1 MLYNNLFFVF
11 FRSRRELGK
20 SHALLSPT
28 ASERGASVRQMHL
41 QHSLLLSQKN
51 LSATHSALARLSL
64 NGILRITEWVVYYA
78 PSHTLSYSSQCYLAI
93 PTFLLLYIAFYT
105 VSVHSAAPLLRV
117 VFPLHYEDWIVNTG
131 RVWPST
137 CHFNTYYKYLILLLN
152 TISIIVF
159 SKLISM
165 SKTFLRVF
173 INIRRYYHL
182 HT

>member
-1 MLYNNLFFVF
+1 MHCCLRLRV
-11 FRSRRELGK
+11 REEPVLDK
-20 SHALLSPT
+20 CTHNTPSSFL
-28 ASERGASVRQMHL
+28 
-41 QHSLLLSQKN
+41 KN
-51 LSATHSALARLSL
+51 LWATHSALARLSL

-78 PSHTLSYSSQCYLAI
+78 PTHTLFYSSQCYLAI

-105 VSVHSAAPLLRV
+105 VSALCCTITLSSFSITLWRLNCEH
-117 VFPLHYEDWIVNTG
+117 W